1 MGLTTCEAQPFPQ
14 QERIRTVEGY
24 QHGNMQ
30 HLERRR
36 KKIAFFGHFDSSN
49 FGNESTLQAILYH
62 LRCFHPDAE
71 VICISTGHEATVAT
85 HQIEA
90 IPLAE
95 TFGKWRLRN
104 PFLRAARK
112 ICIGIPR
119 ELYSWP
125 KYLMR
130 LRRMDMLIIPG
141 TGLLTD
147 AFGLLGW
154 GPYTMF
160 KWSLIAKICRCKLLF
175 VSVGAGP
182 IYGILGKCFV
192 RSALSLADFRSYRDK
207 STVQYLEGIG
217 FRADNDRV
225 YPDLAF
231 SLPEAAIPNPDTT
244 KSRRCV
250 VGVGLMEYGGM
261 YSVPGPIS
269 KNYLAYLENFVTFVK
284 WLLEHGYDVRLLSGD
299 LADMHARQKFSDLLR
314 ERLSV
319 RDGGRI
325 VDEPVLTVE
334 NLLSQIAA
342 TDIVVATR
350 FHNVLLALL
359 CNKPVISISF
369 HHKCASLMNA
379 MELSGYCLDINELK
393 VDRVIERFCDLE
405 ANADKLK
412 PLIRQKVAEFR
423 KALDEQYSV
432 IFNDCNLDNESWLR
446 KFEMAPRDP
455 VTSPPGIGSNAD
467 CVWPFH

>member
-1 MGLTTCEAQPFPQ
+1 MGLTICKAQPFPQ
-14 QERIRTVEGY
+14 QKRIRAVEDY

-30 HLERRR
+30 HLEKRR
-36 KKIAFFGHFDSSN
+36 KRIAFFGHFDSSN

-71 VICISTGHEATVAT
+71 VTCISTGHEATVAT

-90 IPLAE
+90 IPVAE
-95 TFGKWRLRN
+95 TFAKWRFRN
-104 PFLRAARK
+104 PFLRAMRR

-125 KYLMR
+125 KDLMR
-130 LRRMDMLIIPG
+130 LMRIDMLIIPG

-147 AFGLLGW
+147 AYGLLGF
-154 GPYTMF
+154 GPYNMF

-182 IYGILGKCFV
+182 IYGILGRCFV
-192 RSALSLADFRSYRDK
+192 RSSLSLADFRSYRDK
-207 STVQYLEGIG
+207 STVRYLEGIG
-217 FRADNDRV
+217 FRSDNDRV

-231 SLPEAAIPNPDTT
+231 SLPEAAIPNRDTK

-250 VGVGLMEYGGM
+250 VGLGLMEYGGM
-261 YSVPGPIS
+261 YSVLKPS
-269 KNYLAYLENFVTFVK
+269 SENYLAYLENLVTVVN
-284 WLLEHGYDVRLLSGD
+284 WLLAHEYDVRLLCGD
-299 LADMHARQKFSDLLR
+299 LGDMHAKQQFSELLR

-319 RDGGRI
+319 RDEGRI
-325 VDEPVLTVE
+325 VDEPVFTVE
-334 NLLSQIAA
+334 SLLSQIVA

-393 VDRVIERFCDLE
+393 ADRVIEKICDLE

-412 PLIRQKVAEFR
+412 RLIRQKVTEFR

-432 IFNDCNLDNESWLR
+432 IFNDMQL
-446 KFEMAPRDP
+446 
-455 VTSPPGIGSNAD
+455 G
-467 CVWPFH
+467 

>member
-1 MGLTTCEAQPFPQ
+1 MGLTQPFPQ
-14 QERIRTVEGY
+14 QKRIRAVEDS

-30 HLERRR
+30 HLEKRR
-36 KKIAFFGHFDSSN
+36 KRIAFFGHFDSSN

-71 VICISTGHEATVAT
+71 VTCISTGHEATVAT

-90 IPLAE
+90 IPVAE
-95 TFGKWRLRN
+95 TFAKWRFRN
-104 PFLRAARK
+104 PFLRAVRR

-130 LRRMDMLIIPG
+130 LMRIDMLIIPG

-147 AFGLLGW
+147 AYGLLGF
-154 GPYTMF
+154 GPYNMF

-182 IYGILGKCFV
+182 IYGILGRCFV
-192 RSALSLADFRSYRDK
+192 RSSLSLADFRSYRDK

-217 FRADNDRV
+217 FRSDNDRI

-231 SLPEAAIPNPDTT
+231 SLPEAAIPNRDT
-244 KSRRCV
+244 KKNRRCV
-250 VGVGLMEYGGM
+250 VGLGLMEYGGM
-261 YSVPGPIS
+261 YSVLKPS
-269 KNYLAYLENFVTFVK
+269 SENYLAYLENLVTVVN
-284 WLLEHGYDVRLLSGD
+284 WLLAHEYDVRLLCGD
-299 LADMHARQKFSDLLR
+299 VGDMHAKQQFSELLR

-319 RDGGRI
+319 RDEGRI
-325 VDEPVLTVE
+325 VDEPVFTVE
-334 NLLSQIAA
+334 GLLSQIVA

-393 VDRVIERFCDLE
+393 ADRVIEKICDLE

-412 PLIRQKVAEFR
+412 RLIRQKVTEFR

-432 IFNDCNLDNESWLR
+432 IFNDMQL
-446 KFEMAPRDP
+446 
-455 VTSPPGIGSNAD
+455 G
-467 CVWPFH
+467 

>member
-1 MGLTTCEAQPFPQ
+1 MGLTQPFPQ
-14 QERIRTVEGY
+14 QKRIRAVEDS

-30 HLERRR
+30 HLEKRR
-36 KKIAFFGHFDSSN
+36 KRIAFFGHFDSSN

-71 VICISTGHEATVAT
+71 VTCISTGHEATVAT

-90 IPLAE
+90 IPVAE
-95 TFGKWRLRN
+95 TFAKWRFRN
-104 PFLRAARK
+104 PFLRAVRRV
-112 ICIGIPR
+112 CIGIPR

-130 LRRMDMLIIPG
+130 LRRIDMLIIPG

-147 AFGLLGW
+147 AYGLLGF
-154 GPYTMF
+154 GPYNMF

-182 IYGILGKCFV
+182 IYGILGRCFV
-192 RSALSLADFRSYRDK
+192 RSSLSLADFRSYRDK

-217 FRADNDRV
+217 FRSDNDRI

-231 SLPEAAIPNPDTT
+231 SLPEAAIPNRDT
-244 KSRRCV
+244 KKNRRCV
-250 VGVGLMEYGGM
+250 VGLGLMEYGGM
-261 YSVPGPIS
+261 YSVLKPS
-269 KNYLAYLENFVTFVK
+269 SENYLAYLENLVTVVN
-284 WLLEHGYDVRLLSGD
+284 WLLAHEYDVRLLCGD
-299 LADMHARQKFSDLLR
+299 LGDMHAKQQFSELLR

-319 RDGGRI
+319 RDEGRI
-325 VDEPVLTVE
+325 VDEPVFTVE
-334 NLLSQIAA
+334 GLLSQIVA

-393 VDRVIERFCDLE
+393 ADRVIEKICDLE

-412 PLIRQKVAEFR
+412 RLIRQKVTEFR

-432 IFNDCNLDNESWLR
+432 IFNDMQL
-446 KFEMAPRDP
+446 
-455 VTSPPGIGSNAD
+455 G
-467 CVWPFH
+467 